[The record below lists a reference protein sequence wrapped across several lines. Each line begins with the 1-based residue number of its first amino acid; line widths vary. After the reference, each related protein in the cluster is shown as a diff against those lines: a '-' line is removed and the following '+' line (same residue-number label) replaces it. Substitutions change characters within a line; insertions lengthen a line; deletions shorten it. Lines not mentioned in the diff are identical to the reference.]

1 MADSFIYY
9 DESED
14 ELAGAGA
21 AAFLALIGFDADL
34 LTFSLPASTTISAF
48 GASLVDDAAATNGRD
63 TLELGSGNSPVFVTV
78 KLSGLT
84 DDYIPYHV
92 DDSTGLA
99 NGPTKTNVD
108 SAVSLKHAAV
118 TVSAPLSVTGQALS
132 LINDAAATIT
142 EIDTGALANSDTKV
156 PTSKAVTTALASA
169 GGGYELLT
177 TGVADPPTLLSHG
190 GDVLSARL

>member
-21 AAFLALIGFDADL
+21 AAFLALIGLDADL

-48 GASLVDDAAATNGRD
+48 GASLVDDAAATNARD

-118 TVSAPLSVTGQALS
+118 TVSAPINLSGQALS
-132 LINDAAATIT
+132 LVNNAGSPGTIT
-142 EIDTGALANSDTKV
+142 AIDVGVLANSDTVV
-156 PTSKAVTTALASA
+156 PTSKAVTTAIA
-169 GGGYELLT
+169 GFGTGATVNLT
-177 TGVADPPTLLSHG
+177 GTLIIEAGSDLTVS
-190 GDVLSARL
+190 

>member
-21 AAFLALIGFDADL
+21 AAFLTLIGLDTDL

-118 TVSAPLSVTGQALS
+118 TVSAPINLSGQALS
-132 LINDAAATIT
+132 LVNNAVSPATVT
-142 EIDTGALANSDTKV
+142 AIDIGALANSDTVV
-156 PTSKAVTTALASA
+156 PTSKAVTTAIA
-169 GGGYELLT
+169 GFGTGATVNLT
-177 TGVADPPTLLSHG
+177 GTLIIEAGSDLTVS
-190 GDVLSARL
+190 